1 MLDFIISG
9 EMKKLILLFLLLSAF
24 PLFAQDGVYDFHSYT
39 LEVSGSTIK
48 AISKDNRVLFRK
60 VFFHPEDIV
69 TDLDSDGVN
78 ELVVID
84 YTNSGSRKDYTLFIY
99 NTLDSLYLADS
110 IYSGSVK
117 PYEAFS
123 EDVNGMI
130 CVTGD
135 TRFSELNAD
144 SSIYILP
151 VNCWKFQ
158 DGAVYLANASVYDIF
173 LDENDMILQTI
184 DDYYNSEGRT
194 CSTSSKLKAAIAGGF
209 INYYNAGELTV
220 ANQFLKKYYLCA
232 DENTFKA
239 MLLRIFNSQK

>member
-1 MLDFIISG
+1 
-9 EMKKLILLFLLLSAF
+9 MKKLILLCVFLSAF
-24 PLFAQDGVYDFHSYT
+24 PLLAQEGVYDFHSYT
-39 LEVSGSTIK
+39 LEIKGSTVK
-48 AISKDNRVLFRK
+48 AIAKDNSVLFQRK
-60 VFFHPEDIV
+60 FFHPEDIV

-84 YTNSGSRKDYTLFIY
+84 YTNSGGKKDYTLYIF
-99 NTLDSLYLADS
+99 NTIDSLYLADS

-123 EDVNGMI
+123 EDINGMI

-135 TRFSELNAD
+135 TRFSDLNAD
-144 SSIYILP
+144 STISVLP

-173 LDENDMILQTI
+173 LDENNMILGTI
-184 DDYYNSEGRT
+184 DDYYDSEGRT
-194 CSTSSKLKAAIAGGF
+194 CATSGKLKAAIAGGF